1 MKYRPPLVGAA
12 ALHSLRVVAGRS
24 SAAPRAASLGDW
36 DEFPCPVSLGHDL
49 ERREPPGAMGA
60 VLPKL
65 AAALLQLE
73 EGGRSR
79 FIEGA
84 GVASLSDDSIL
95 LQVAT
100 EWQEG
105 VRMSGTWPT
114 TTTLRQR
121 RSRHGF
127 ADMIV
132 DLTAMPSS
140 AQTLQADRPVE
151 NWRCGSSRRL
161 RASPVC

>member
-1 MKYRPPLVGAA
+1 MTTDSLPAQTTHDLDRTHSIQRTAGTQGWTVFEIPSTPGLHLVYRPPLVGAA
-12 ALHSLRVVAGRS
+12 ALHPLRVVAGRS

-36 DEFPCPVSLGHDL
+36 DEFPCPVSLGHDR

-84 GVASLSDDSIL
+84 G
-95 LQVAT
+95 
-100 EWQEG
+100 
-105 VRMSGTWPT
+105 
-114 TTTLRQR
+114 R
-121 RSRHGF
+121 RSG
-127 ADMIV
+127 IV
-132 DLTAMPSS
+132 V
-140 AQTLQADRPVE
+140 R
-151 NWRCGSSRRL
+151 
-161 RASPVC
+161 